1 MPSKHS
7 LKGIFLKLCCALC
20 VASSLAYAANDE
32 AFMQSANALF
42 NEEKVFQF
50 ESKRLMDNTHQVDQ
64 ALLNFETI
72 LMAEHKT
79 AQALITLDNALTT
92 IEKGLR
98 IAEQVPQTR
107 EQAQKLKKDLETI
120 HKPVASSAKTMSA
133 VDAKVVP
140 LLNATQKAEKV
151 ASKLVVIEDGFRHV
165 SMSYFDTV
173 GLVSQCEHDDMI
185 IGIMD
190 HSRIVYTDIDKEM
203 KRINDTYDT
212 VKKIPEK
219 SFHEIRVQLE
229 KIIPLEV
236 PLVRLHDTLE
246 PLYHVLN
253 DLEHALDKRIGVKPG
268 YPCGADVCYREQSY
282 PCGTKTCHKYG
293 APYPCGVKTCTQKVP
308 YPCGVKTCHVDI
320 TMSVSDALKGT
331 EAIERKIESILSSTA
346 YKALKEIG
354 LGSIIKDL
362 ENQANALV
370 KPILSKL
377 NLNIDT
383 SLPKLDIAFDLSLID
398 TGIADIGKFEA
409 ELVKLSAILDMRSPT
424 FSPYSQKLDK
434 INVDIKSVLS
444 SPRCKNVKR

>member
-1 MPSKHS
+1 MSF
-7 LKGIFLKLCCALC
+7 KGFIGKLCCILI
-20 VASSLAYAANDE
+20 VASSLAHANNDD
-32 AFMQSANALF
+32 AFIKSANALF
-42 NEEKVFQF
+42 DEEKIFEI

-64 ALLNFETI
+64 ALLNFETV

-92 IEKGLR
+92 IEKGLS
-98 IAEQVPQTR
+98 IAEQVPQTK

-133 VDAKVVP
+133 IDAKVVP

-151 ASKLVVIEDGFRHV
+151 TSKLVVIEDGFRHV

-190 HSRIVYTDIDKEM
+190 HSRLVYTDIDKEI

-229 KIIPLEV
+229 KIIPLEA

-253 DLEHALDKRIGVKPG
+253 DLEHVLDKRIGVKPG

-282 PCGTKTCHKYG
+282 PCGTKICHKYG
-293 APYPCGVKTCTQKVP
+293 APYPCGIKTCTEKVP
-308 YPCGVKTCHVDI
+308 YPCGIKTCHVDI
-320 TMSVSDALKGT
+320 TMSVFDALKGSD
-331 EAIERKIESILSSTA
+331 AIERKIESILSSTA

-362 ENQANALV
+362 ENQANTLV

-383 SLPKLDIAFDLSLID
+383 SLPKLDIAFDLNLID
-398 TGIADIGKFEA
+398 AGIADIGKFEA
-409 ELVKLSAILDMRSPT
+409 ELVKLSAILDMHSPT
-424 FSPYSQKLDK
+424 FSPYSQKLN
-434 INVDIKSVLS
+434 IISTDIKSVLS
-444 SPRCKNVKR
+444 SPRCKNVKH

>member
-1 MPSKHS
+1 MPSKHPF
-7 LKGIFLKLCCALC
+7 KGIFLKLCCVLC
-20 VASSLAYAANDE
+20 VASSFAYAANDE

-42 NEEKVFQF
+42 NEEKVFQV
-50 ESKRLMDNTHQVDQ
+50 ESKRLMDNTQQVDQ
-64 ALLNFETI
+64 ALLNFETL

-79 AQALITLDNALTT
+79 AQALITLDRALTT
-92 IEKGLR
+92 IEKGLS

-107 EQAQKLKKDLETI
+107 EQAKKLKQDLETI

-151 ASKLVVIEDGFRHV
+151 TSKLVVIEDGFRHV

-190 HSRIVYTDIDKEM
+190 HSRMVYTDIDKEM

-229 KIIPLEV
+229 KIIPLEA
-236 PLVRLHDTLE
+236 PIVRLHDALE

-253 DLEHALDKRIGVKPG
+253 DLEHVLDKRIGVKPG

-320 TMSVSDALKGT
+320 SMSVSDALKGAD
-331 EAIERKIESILSSTA
+331 AIERKIESILSSTA

-354 LGSIIKDL
+354 LGSVIKDL

-370 KPILSKL
+370 KPILNKL

-383 SLPKLDIAFDLSLID
+383 ALPKLDIAFDLSLID

-409 ELVKLSAILDMRSPT
+409 ELVKLGTILDMRSPT

-434 INVDIKSVLS
+434 INVDIKSALN

>member
-1 MPSKHS
+1 MQLNP
-7 LKGIFLKLCCALC
+7 LMKGFFFQLCCALYLT
-20 VASSLAYAANDE
+20 SSLAYGANDE
-32 AFMQSANALF
+32 VFMQSANALF
-42 NEEKVFQF
+42 DEEKVFEF

-64 ALLNFETI
+64 ALLNFETV

-92 IEKGLR
+92 IEKGLS

-107 EQAQKLKKDLETI
+107 IEAQKLKKNLETI
-120 HKPVASSAKTMSA
+120 HKPITSSAKTMSA
-133 VDAKVVP
+133 VDAKVLP

-151 ASKLVVIEDGFRHV
+151 TSKLVKIEDSFRHV

-190 HSRIVYTDIDKEM
+190 HSRMVYMDIDKEI
-203 KRINDTYDT
+203 KRINETYDT

-219 SFHEIRVQLE
+219 SFHEIRIQLE
-229 KIIPLEV
+229 KIIPFEP
-236 PLVRLHDTLE
+236 PLVRLHNALE
-246 PLYHVLN
+246 PLYHSLN
-253 DLEHALDKRIGVKPG
+253 DLEHVLDKRIGVKPG

-282 PCGTKTCHKYG
+282 PCGTKMCKKYG
-293 APYPCGVKTCTQKVP
+293 ASYPCGVKTCTQKVP

-320 TMSVSDALKGT
+320 SMSVSDALKGA
-331 EAIERKIESILSSTA
+331 EAIEHKIESILSSTA

-354 LGSIIKDL
+354 LGSLIKDL

-370 KPILSKL
+370 KPILNKL

-383 SLPKLDIAFDLSLID
+383 TLPKLNIDFDLQLID

-409 ELVKLSAILDMRSPT
+409 ELIKLSAILDMRSPT

-434 INVDIKSVLS
+434 INIDIKSALNS
-444 SPRCKNVKR
+444 TRCKNVKR

>member
-1 MPSKHS
+1 M
-7 LKGIFLKLCCALC
+7 LFKGFIGKLGFILL
-20 VASSLAYAANDE
+20 VASPLAYAANDE

-42 NEEKVFQF
+42 SEEKVFEG

-64 ALLNFETI
+64 ALINFETV

-92 IEKGLR
+92 IEKGLS

-165 SMSYFDTV
+165 SMSYFNTV

-190 HSRIVYTDIDKEM
+190 HSRMVYTDIDKEM

-212 VKKIPEK
+212 VKRIPEK

-229 KIIPLEV
+229 KIIPLEA

-253 DLEHALDKRIGVKPG
+253 DLEHVLDKRIGVKPG

-320 TMSVSDALKGT
+320 SMSVSDALKGT
-331 EAIERKIESILSSTA
+331 EVIERKIESLLSSTA

-354 LGSIIKDL
+354 LGSVIKDL

-370 KPILSKL
+370 KPVLSKL
-377 NLNIDT
+377 NLAIDT
-383 SLPKLDIAFDLSLID
+383 NLPRLDIDFDIRLID
-398 TGIADIGKFEA
+398 MGIADIGNFEA
-409 ELVKLSAILDMRSPT
+409 ELLKLSAILDMNSPT
-424 FSPYSQKLDK
+424 FSPYNQKLGT
-434 INVDIKSVLS
+434 INGDIKSALN